1 MTGRPGPGSL
11 EPRHALPVL
20 DRLAPAPPTEHVAA
34 AIDAYTG
41 PGDIVVDPFG
51 RGGWIAR
58 AALDRQ
64 RRVAS
69 LEFSPLTRMLA
80 EVILRPPD
88 VRHLDA
94 AFQGIAASPRGASSL
109 KVWLGDLF
117 ATRCATCGRTLVADD
132 IVWQASDGTLDA
144 QPIAR
149 RYRCAVCRDQR
160 GGAELREVA
169 LDDADLARATA
180 DVGAAAVHRE
190 LAERFPPIDG
200 APDLV
205 DELLDLH
212 SPRQLVGL
220 AAIVARVEGDLR
232 AAPVLAALRLAV
244 LHAILPASRLT
255 SSAGRTAPLR
265 VAAGHVKAPGSATW
279 RERNPWACFEEG
291 FRIVRGFV
299 QGLESGTVGPVPA
312 RLGEDLRSLGEGGAT
327 ALLGLAGPGGVRS
340 LGLDGVD
347 PGRGSTARVRLVLA
361 QPPPRPALDRLA
373 AAYHGT
379 AWVLGREAAALVPAG
394 ALAGPGLEA
403 PWSWQSAAIGRTLE
417 AMAPAIARDG
427 RAVLLVEGGREAL
440 VSAVLGGS
448 AAGYRLL
455 AARLGDD
462 EDAGSVELLPPN
474 AVLPPGPRTRA
485 NVALPPV
492 PGGAGDPD
500 LVPGPGLFAAPER
513 LDQRPF
519 SALEAARKVSETAV
533 EMLKARGEPARDE
546 RLLGELLV
554 GLDRA
559 GVLRRYVTSPSGSA
573 QEPPAEAPAA
583 EARPDAEP
591 ESGTIDEPDRMV
603 EGARTAPVAAVG
615 GTASAD
621 EPSDAVER
629 LLALIDAELARPTQ
643 HRVIEIEPGR
653 WWLGDR
659 QDRETAAAPL
669 ADRVEWAV
677 FSLLSTAGP
686 LPESAFYE
694 RIAALFTGHDLADE
708 ALVRACLDSYRG
720 AASTA
725 DRIVTGDDLLRRSQ
739 EHTELLAALADGG
752 HRLGLQVWLGR
763 REQSRRIEGAPLG
776 DVLSLRERD
785 GSLGWLS
792 RSPELLDVDCI
803 WYVRGK
809 LAFLFEVEWTAM
821 LGEPLLRRHARI
833 PPDERIVRFLVIAPE
848 RTELVRYKLARSP
861 LLRAAMDDG
870 PWHILKSSHLRSFL
884 ARDELDLDGLEPL
897 LGLDPLVE
905 RTGEQLAL
913 FEG

>member
-1 MTGRPGPGSL
+1 
-11 EPRHALPVL
+11 
-20 DRLAPAPPTEHVAA
+20 
-34 AIDAYTG
+34 
-41 PGDIVVDPFG
+41 
-51 RGGWIAR
+51 
-58 AALDRQ
+58 
-64 RRVAS
+64 
-69 LEFSPLTRMLA
+69 
-80 EVILRPPD
+80 
-88 VRHLDA
+88 
-94 AFQGIAASPRGASSL
+94 
-109 KVWLGDLF
+109 
-117 ATRCATCGRTLVADD
+117 
-132 IVWQASDGTLDA
+132 
-144 QPIAR
+144 
-149 RYRCAVCRDQR
+149 
-160 GGAELREVA
+160 
-169 LDDADLARATA
+169 
-180 DVGAAAVHRE
+180 
-190 LAERFPPIDG
+190 
-200 APDLV
+200 
-205 DELLDLH
+205 
-212 SPRQLVGL
+212 
-220 AAIVARVEGDLR
+220 
-232 AAPVLAALRLAV
+232 
-244 LHAILPASRLT
+244 
-255 SSAGRTAPLR
+255 
-265 VAAGHVKAPGSATW
+265 
-279 RERNPWACFEEG
+279 
-291 FRIVRGFV
+291 
-299 QGLESGTVGPVPA
+299 
-312 RLGEDLRSLGEGGAT
+312 
-327 ALLGLAGPGGVRS
+327 
-340 LGLDGVD
+340 
-347 PGRGSTARVRLVLA
+347 
-361 QPPPRPALDRLA
+361 
-373 AAYHGT
+373 
-379 AWVLGREAAALVPAG
+379 
-394 ALAGPGLEA
+394 
-403 PWSWQSAAIGRTLE
+403 
-417 AMAPAIARDG
+417 
-427 RAVLLVEGGREAL
+427 
-440 VSAVLGGS
+440 
-448 AAGYRLL
+448 
-455 AARLGDD
+455 
-462 EDAGSVELLPPN
+462 
-474 AVLPPGPRTRA
+474 
-485 NVALPPV
+485 
-492 PGGAGDPD
+492 
-500 LVPGPGLFAAPER
+500 
-513 LDQRPF
+513 
-519 SALEAARKVSETAV
+519 
-533 EMLKARGEPARDE
+533 
-546 RLLGELLV
+546 
-554 GLDRA
+554 
-559 GVLRRYVTSPSGSA
+559 
-573 QEPPAEAPAA
+573 
-583 EARPDAEP
+583 
-591 ESGTIDEPDRMV
+591 MV
-603 EGARTAPVAAVG
+603 ERARTAPVAAVG